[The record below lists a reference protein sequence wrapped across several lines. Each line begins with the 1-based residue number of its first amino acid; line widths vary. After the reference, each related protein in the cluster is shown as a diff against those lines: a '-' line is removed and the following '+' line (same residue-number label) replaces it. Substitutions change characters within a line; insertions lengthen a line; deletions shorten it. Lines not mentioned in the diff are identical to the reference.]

1 MTDKISGLNW
11 FTQKSIDAITP
22 DLINKVLYGQGTD
35 DTDTDSDIGKDTSVD
50 DDVVLDEDTSTVE
63 EDNKT
68 DDTTSN
74 VDNNTSTNTDSTVT
88 DTPTEEVPAEPA
100 YTEEEKAQ
108 LENDLT
114 EYIDQYMEVAS
125 EGLSIEEAA
134 AFDNYIK
141 GLTGDF
147 VESYLN
153 GRSGTIDMMDA
164 TTAFEEYIMLEAENW
179 KANNEIATEQMS
191 NLLSSDPTELYNNL
205 IDETEYSLQGN
216 NRIGTQETETLKDM
230 TSDYLISTMLNG
242 SVDTALLSGISKSYA
257 TNSNYQKA
265 KIAIDKMKN
274 ATDAQ
279 TQLQYLNEAKEY
291 LNAFLENGTNLNNL
305 KDTLISGIN
314 NRETQQLTEEKAQ
327 LKEDILPMVDTFI
340 EDYIKEN
347 PDLTEEE
354 INQIQEY
361 LTNSLDEFIES
372 EFDGEE
378 KSGRLKTRLDVFLD
392 GKIEQQKAVAEMLE
406 GLKEDPTG
414 KFEELQALADEV
426 LDDKFV
432 SGLEKE
438 ELVGQ
443 TSDFLINQLLNDA
456 DASDLLNNIS
466 SRYSTNED
474 YQNAV
479 ALIKQ
484 LKASTDPDEIQQLYD
499 EATAAMDNFLNNYT
513 GSNIAKAIQASGPLE
528 IKDEQKNRIIQNST
542 IGTDYTANVSRSLGG
557 RVATKDKMSRMEEV
571 QEMARADLDAV
582 ATALK
587 EDLKEQL
594 GSDYDEAKVSQWIIN
609 ATNDTIAIFTQN
621 NYEHDC
627 SGDYNVPSD
636 SQAFVWNYRGSIKKH
651 KNEKGRWSYN
661 VQALTNTF
669 MEKFNEAS
677 KLNATTS
684 TDPSKKSYDKENVI
698 ANSVGN
704 DYYTNTSYSS
714 STNKSEL
721 TAFIN
726 QAKATLSSV
735 SSALRT
741 DLSSQGIS
749 IDDIDTIID
758 DSISETINELTN
770 LDVEGL
776 SEEEMANSVNTS
788 LTKAASL
795 PEKYRELFNVESYS
809 YTTSGLIDTFLSKVE
824 DKAGLVKQI
833 IEEEAEDKKTE

>member
-1 MTDKISGLNW
+1 
-11 FTQKSIDAITP
+11 
-22 DLINKVLYGQGTD
+22 
-35 DTDTDSDIGKDTSVD
+35 
-50 DDVVLDEDTSTVE
+50 
-63 EDNKT
+63 
-68 DDTTSN
+68 
-74 VDNNTSTNTDSTVT
+74 
-88 DTPTEEVPAEPA
+88 
-100 YTEEEKAQ
+100 
-108 LENDLT
+108 
-114 EYIDQYMEVAS
+114 
-125 EGLSIEEAA
+125 
-134 AFDNYIK
+134 
-141 GLTGDF
+141 
-147 VESYLN
+147 
-153 GRSGTIDMMDA
+153 
-164 TTAFEEYIMLEAENW
+164 
-179 KANNEIATEQMS
+179 
-191 NLLSSDPTELYNNL
+191 
-205 IDETEYSLQGN
+205 
-216 NRIGTQETETLKDM
+216 
-230 TSDYLISTMLNG
+230 
-242 SVDTALLSGISKSYA
+242 
-257 TNSNYQKA
+257 
-265 KIAIDKMKN
+265 
-274 ATDAQ
+274 
-279 TQLQYLNEAKEY
+279 
-291 LNAFLENGTNLNNL
+291 
-305 KDTLISGIN
+305 
-314 NRETQQLTEEKAQ
+314 
-327 LKEDILPMVDTFI
+327 
-340 EDYIKEN
+340 
-347 PDLTEEE
+347 
-354 INQIQEY
+354 
-361 LTNSLDEFIES
+361 
-372 EFDGEE
+372 
-378 KSGRLKTRLDVFLD
+378 
-392 GKIEQQKAVAEMLE
+392 MLE

-484 LKASTDPDEIQQLYD
+484 LKASTDP
-499 EATAAMDNFLNNYT
+499 LNNYT

-571 QEMARADLDAV
+571 QSMARADLDAV

-741 DLSSQGIS
+741 NLSSQGIS

-776 SEEEMANSVNTS
+776 SEEEMASQKNIENCLMFNLIHTLHPVL
-788 LTKAASL
+788 LTHSCQK
-795 PEKYRELFNVESYS
+795 
-809 YTTSGLIDTFLSKVE
+809 SKI
-824 DKAGLVKQI
+824 KLVLQNKQ
-833 IEEEAEDKKTE
+833 